1 MSSADACDESGSTR
15 SILAIGGVAS
25 LCCLFTAP
33 AAFVAGGGL
42 SAGAAAALG
51 GTIAQ
56 ILVTALT
63 LGVLAGTITAW
74 RRVRGP
80 GGATDGCRCDQ

>member
-1 MSSADACDESGSTR
+1 MSSEDASDEAGSIR

-33 AAFVAGGGL
+33 AAVVAGGGL
-42 SAGAAAALG
+42 SAGATAALG

-56 ILVTALT
+56 ILVTGLT
-63 LGVLAGTITAW
+63 VGALAGAVAVW
-74 RRVRGP
+74 RRLG
-80 GGATDGCRCDQ
+80 GSSGATDGCRCEQ